1 MDKFFKGYT
10 GPVKWTN
17 LRPMRL
23 VDGKRKKDK
32 EKTALSYS
40 PESKGW
46 TFECHME
53 YLTEVMLQCWQNN
66 QFLNCNI
73 DIGSYK

>member
-1 MDKFFKGYT
+1 MDQFLKGYK
-10 GPVKWTN
+10 GPVQWTN

-40 PESKGW
+40 PESKDW
-46 TFECHME
+46 TFECHFE
-53 YLTEVMLQCWQNN
+53 YMSEAIIDCWKKN
-66 QFLNCNI
+66 QFLNCHV
-73 DIGSYK
+73 DLGSFK